1 MDSYFWKQIL
11 GFSRD
16 LQTKVAK
23 IEKQTK
29 DEFVLSDWSLNNL
42 TREWTYSKDGSK
54 VVLEK
59 QESTFSSVLKD
70 KLVQNAVTSYLPNDK

>member
-1 MDSYFWKQIL
+1 V

-29 DEFVLSDWSLNNL
+29 DDFVLSDWSLNNL
-42 TREWTYSKDGSK
+42 TREWTYSKDG
-54 VVLEK
+54 
-59 QESTFSSVLKD
+59 
-70 KLVQNAVTSYLPNDK
+70 